1 MFLDILC
8 YYFGNYTIYESI
20 YNYFVLITFIMK
32 PITISQFMY
41 IIYIYIITFKYT
53 IMYIIYIKN
62 IILYIYT
69 YYIDNY
75 DEYK

>member
-41 IIYIYIITFKYT
+41 IIYIYI
-53 IMYIIYIKN
+53 
-62 IILYIYT
+62 
-69 YYIDNY
+69 
-75 DEYK
+75 